1 MIRFFAAFLLTVSPV
16 FSEKAPPLTVISY
29 NIRNDNQGDKGPRNW
44 KGRKA
49 LLATYLLNHKASIIG
64 LQEVKHNQLLDM
76 TKGLPNYAYIGVGR
90 DDGKMAGEFSPIF
103 YDRKI
108 WRLDAEEHGTYW
120 LSDTPEVIAS
130 RTWGNYHNRIC
141 SWARLIKISGPDK
154 GSALYVYNTHWDHRS
169 QPARLKSGGLMLKK
183 VKTRKHPEDPYIVM
197 GDFNATTENPAI
209 IQFLES
215 GLLLDHATKKTKSSS
230 RWKEALEAGLRIDH
244 IFTSPF
250 YKKAIL
256 QVDSNGDGKGNAAS
270 DHHPVR
276 LRVSSE

>member
-1 MIRFFAAFLLTVSPV
+1 
-16 FSEKAPPLTVISY
+16 
-29 NIRNDNQGDKGPRNW
+29 
-44 KGRKA
+44 
-49 LLATYLLNHKASIIG
+49 LNHKASIIG

-103 YDRKI
+103 YDHKI

-141 SWARLIKISGPDK
+141 SWARFIKISGPDK

-169 QPARLKSGGLMLKK
+169 QPARLKSGELMLKK

-209 IQFLES
+209 IQFLKS

-230 RWKEALEAGLRIDH
+230 HWKEALEAGLRIDH

-276 LRVSSE
+276 LRVPTE

>member
-1 MIRFFAAFLLTVSPV
+1 MIRFFAVFLLTVSPV

-44 KGRKA
+44 EGRKA

-76 TKGLPNYAYIGVGR
+76 AKGLPNYAHIGVGR

-141 SWARLIKISGPDK
+141 SWARLIKISGPDE
-154 GSALYVYNTHWDHRS
+154 GTALYVYNTHWDHRS
-169 QPARLKSGGLMLKK
+169 QPARLKSGELMLKK
-183 VKTRKHPEDPYIVM
+183 V
-197 GDFNATTENPAI
+197 
-209 IQFLES
+209 
-215 GLLLDHATKKTKSSS
+215 
-230 RWKEALEAGLRIDH
+230 
-244 IFTSPF
+244 
-250 YKKAIL
+250 
-256 QVDSNGDGKGNAAS
+256 
-270 DHHPVR
+270 
-276 LRVSSE
+276 

>member
-108 WRLDAEEHGTYW
+108 WRLDAEEHGTY
-120 LSDTPEVIAS
+120 
-130 RTWGNYHNRIC
+130 
-141 SWARLIKISGPDK
+141 
-154 GSALYVYNTHWDHRS
+154 
-169 QPARLKSGGLMLKK
+169 
-183 VKTRKHPEDPYIVM
+183 
-197 GDFNATTENPAI
+197 
-209 IQFLES
+209 
-215 GLLLDHATKKTKSSS
+215 
-230 RWKEALEAGLRIDH
+230 
-244 IFTSPF
+244 
-250 YKKAIL
+250 
-256 QVDSNGDGKGNAAS
+256 
-270 DHHPVR
+270 
-276 LRVSSE
+276 